1 MKGKLHKGTVL
12 LGLCSLS
19 FYCGAQITGQTEAA
33 FSSQAQIK
41 PVELSAAIVFPDTV
55 GDLNGKA
62 KIIYSDILSL
72 YNTVPNAADDASLQE
87 LKQTIEEI
95 TGLELTLHSL
105 LHDFEDIHNEL
116 LNYEK
121 RVRNLD
127 SKTYQFVY
135 EGCNEANELSKKI
148 KETVKLQS
156 IKQLHHSIE
165 VRINKLEDAEK
176 KIEDPVK
183 SAEMKNTTDHIEQ
196 NELADHSIQSEGET
210 KHDEK
215 TVEIHN

>member
-33 FSSQAQIK
+33 FSSRAQIK

-55 GDLNGKA
+55 GDLNEKA
-62 KIIYSDILSL
+62 MIIYSDILSL
-72 YNTVPNAADDASLQE
+72 YNTVPNAAEDASLQE
-87 LKQTIEEI
+87 LKKTIEKIIRIEQA
-95 TGLELTLHSL
+95 LHL
-105 LHDFEDIHNEL
+105 LLNDFQDIHNEL

-121 RVRNLD
+121 QVRNLD

-148 KETVKLQS
+148 KETVNLQS

-176 KIEDPVK
+176 KIEGPIK
-183 SAEMKNTTDHIEQ
+183 SAKMKNATDHIEQ
-196 NELADHSIQSEGET
+196 NEFADDSIQSEGET

-215 TVEIHN
+215 TVEIHD